1 MNYLLFKNESG
12 NECFVNLDKVTEL
25 KKINE
30 DVCFKDAQG
39 VTYKAPLGEFKKVV
53 EANWKK
59 DFTNIVNRL
68 ITAISR
74 LTVQIPSSIRLHM

>member
-1 MNYLLFKNESG
+1 MNFLLFKNESG

-25 KKINE
+25 KKNNE
-30 DVCFKDAQG
+30 DVCFKDAEG
-39 VTYKAPLGEFKKVV
+39 NTYKAPLDEFKKAV
-53 EANWKK
+53 EADWKK